1 MRLLMSTQFPLSFYC
16 VHFQDLGIYLIIS
29 SSMII
34 TISFPHKIIFFP
46 SRGISKLISKKIAK
60 NYHQPIFMVE
70 NNPNENT
77 IRIENINMQSCI
89 RGYFSLT
96 KENGA

>member
-1 MRLLMSTQFPLSFYC
+1 
-16 VHFQDLGIYLIIS
+16 
-29 SSMII
+29 
-34 TISFPHKIIFFP
+34 
-46 SRGISKLISKKIAK
+46 
-60 NYHQPIFMVE
+60 MVE